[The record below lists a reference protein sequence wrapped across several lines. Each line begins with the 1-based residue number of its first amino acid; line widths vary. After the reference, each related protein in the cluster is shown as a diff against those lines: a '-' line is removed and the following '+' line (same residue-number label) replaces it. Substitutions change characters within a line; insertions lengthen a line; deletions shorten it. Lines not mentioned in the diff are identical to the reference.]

1 MKGQCVFGTSSSP
14 AWMPTEE
21 IISRNRL
28 LAAMKRWGYE
38 SVEELHTASID
49 DPEWFWRAVIDDLDI
64 EFGRPFTSV
73 LDDSG
78 GKPLPKWFVGGG
90 INLAHLCSH
99 RHAAGD
105 LADRDAIVYEADNG
119 TRRALTFAELD
130 REVRRFAANLRDLGV
145 GKGDRI
151 VLFTPVATE
160 TAVAF
165 LAAAM
170 IGAVV
175 VPAFSGYGAEAVASR
190 IRSSEAVVL
199 VTADATTRRG
209 KRVPLKETAD
219 EALAETTSIRK
230 VIVVRNLGDGAPM
243 TAGRDLYWDELPA
256 DPAPVQT
263 VDTDPNDPVV
273 IAYTSGT
280 TGAPKG
286 IVHSHGGL
294 AAKCGVDA
302 AYGFD
307 VHRGDVVAWIA
318 DIGWMLYGVLLIGV
332 LQHGATLV
340 LTEGV
345 PTYPS
350 RDRLWEIVERNGVTL
365 QGIAP
370 TAARAIMAATQNE
383 EIGQDLSTL
392 VSFASTGEAWD
403 EPTWRWLFDHVGKGT
418 RPVIN
423 YSGGT
428 EVPGG
433 IIVCYPFLAADAA
446 SFNGP
451 MLGMDAA
458 VLDAAGAPVFDE
470 IGELAVMNTWPGMT
484 HSFWRDTDRYLKT
497 YWDTWP
503 DVWVHGDL
511 ASVSPSGSWKIHG
524 RSDDTMKVSGRRIGP
539 AELEAALLKD
549 PRIVE
554 VAVIGVPDEQ
564 RGQKVV
570 AFVVVRDAGIDEDDL
585 VATAVHNVGR
595 SFAPDVHLVS
605 ALPKTKN
612 GKIMRRVI
620 RAQHLGE
627 PTGDLAALDS
637 VDSLAAI
644 PSLQN

>member
-1 MKGQCVFGTSSSP
+1 MKGQCAFGTSSAP
-14 AWMPTEE
+14 AWIPTEK

-28 LAAMKRWGYE
+28 LEAMHHWGYE
-38 SVEELHTASID
+38 NIEDLHRASID
-49 DPEWFWRAVIDDLDI
+49 NPEWFWRAVIEDLDI
-64 EFGRPFTSV
+64 TFAKPFSAV
-73 LDDSG
+73 RDDSA
-78 GKPLPKWFVGGG
+78 GKPLPKWFVGGA
-90 INLAHLCSH
+90 INLAELCSH
-99 RHAAGD
+99 RHATGD

-119 TRRALTFAELD
+119 TRQSLTFAELD

-145 GKGDRI
+145 QRGDRI
-151 VLFTPVATE
+151 VLFTPVVTE

-190 IRSSEAVVL
+190 IRSSDAVL
-199 VTADATTRRG
+199 LITADATTRRG

-219 EALAETTSIRK
+219 EALTAASSIRK
-230 VIVVRNLGDGAPM
+230 VIVVRNLADSAPM
-243 TAGRDLYWDELPA
+243 TVGRDVYWDELPA
-256 DPAPVQT
+256 DPEPVET
-263 VDTDPNDPVV
+263 VDTDPNDPVI

-294 AAKCGVDA
+294 AVKCGVDA

-332 LQHGATLV
+332 LQQGATLV

-345 PTYPS
+345 PTYPEPS
-350 RDRLWEIVERNGVTL
+350 RLWDIVERNGVTL

-370 TAARAIMAATQNE
+370 TAARAVMAVTHGAAIE
-383 EIGQDLSTL
+383 QDLSSL
-392 VSFASTGEAWD
+392 IAFASTGEAWD
-403 EPTWRWLFDHVGKGT
+403 EPTWRWLFDHVGEGT
-418 RPVIN
+418 RPIVN

-433 IIVCYPFLAADAA
+433 IVVCYPFLAADAA

-458 VLDAAGAPVFDE
+458 VLDAAGTPVFDE

-484 HSFWRDTDRYLKT
+484 HSFWRDNGRYLET
-497 YWDTWP
+497 YWGTWP
-503 DVWVHGDL
+503 DVWIHGDL
-511 ASVSPSGSWKIHG
+511 ASVSREGSWTIHG

-564 RGQKVV
+564 RGQKIA
-570 AFVVVRDAGIDEDDL
+570 AFVVVRDEDTDEAEL
-585 VATAVHNVGR
+585 VASAVHNVGR
-595 SFAPDVHLVS
+595 SFAPTIHVVS

-620 RAQHLGE
+620 RARHLGE

-637 VDSLAAI
+637 PDSLAAI
-644 PSLQN
+644 PALQK